1 MLDDMAHALDSFDY
15 GTPCGF
21 ANLTMIPLLGR
32 ELREPGYVTLDEAL
46 TTGRFRVTEVSE
58 GGRVPELRVHNDLDT
73 PVLLVD
79 GEELVGAKQNRVLNL
94 TVLVPARAEQA
105 IPVSCV
111 EAHRWRAT
119 SDAFQASR
127 QTQFRE
133 GRAHKMAQVS
143 RSLAIGLQPASDQ
156 ADVWARIEHRAA
168 SLGAESKTGAMHDI
182 YEQQR
187 HGVDE
192 FVAVLGP
199 ADRQIGVAM
208 AIGGRLAG
216 VELFDATRTLQS
228 LLPKIVASYA
238 LDAIVAPDDPAS
250 PACDEAA
257 VSAWLT
263 RFTAASPRVHP
274 SVGLGDA
281 LRWEAPDATAAA
293 LRVDEHLVHFAAF
306 PLDSRPGGGRS
317 TRLRAASERRE
328 HLR

>member
-1 MLDDMAHALDSFDY
+1 MLDMARTLGSFDF
-15 GTPCGF
+15 GAPCAF
-21 ANLTMIPLLGR
+21 ANLTMIPLVGR
-32 ELREPGYVTLDEAL
+32 ELHEPGYATLDEAL
-46 TTGRFRVTEVSE
+46 AAGRFRITEVSE

-143 RSLAIGLQPASDQ
+143 RSLALGLQAASDQ

-168 SLGAESKTGAMHDI
+168 SLGAESGTGAMHDI

-187 HGVDE
+187 HSVDE
-192 FVAVLGP
+192 FIAALGP
-199 ADRQIGVAM
+199 ADGQIGVAM

-216 VELFDATRTLQS
+216 VELFDATRTLVS

-238 LDAIVAPDDPAS
+238 LDAIVGSAEQAS
-250 PACDEAA
+250 RACDEGA
-257 VSAWLT
+257 VSAWLA
-263 RFTAASPRVHP
+263 RFTTTSPRVHP

-293 LRVDEHLVHFAAF
+293 LRVGEHLVHFAAF
-306 PLDSRPGGGRS
+306 PLDSMPGGGRS
-317 TRLRAASERRE
+317 TPMRAAGQRRD
-328 HLR
+328 HLL